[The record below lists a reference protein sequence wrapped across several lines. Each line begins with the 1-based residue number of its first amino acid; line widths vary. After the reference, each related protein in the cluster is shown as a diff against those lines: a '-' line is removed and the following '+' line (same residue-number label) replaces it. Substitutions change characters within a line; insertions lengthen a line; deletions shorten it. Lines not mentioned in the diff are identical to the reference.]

1 MEAQAESAS
10 DCLEKSNSL
19 SEDIRMVSDKV
30 GLVEQQIDKTET
42 MIEQGMTV
50 MDELSKKSETADQKT
65 REVENSI
72 YVLKEQIGKIENFV
86 NMINEISGQTNLLSL
101 NASIEAARAGEAGRG
116 FSVVAE
122 EIRKLAE
129 ESAAAAN
136 EIGRSVEM
144 IHGQM
149 EVSVTSAQQAG
160 GIVREQTD
168 CVREMLDVFVQM
180 KSDMEQMFE
189 AMGAIVGKVENADA
203 NRAETLTSIAAI
215 SSVIEQTT
223 AAVAT
228 VADIAEKLMLHVERL
243 DNLAVD
249 LDENMCELTG
259 EVRNFKVD

>member
-1 MEAQAESAS
+1 M
-10 DCLEKSNSL
+10 
-19 SEDIRMVSDKV
+19 
-30 GLVEQQIDKTET
+30 
-42 MIEQGMTV
+42 
-50 MDELSKKSETADQKT
+50 
-65 REVENSI
+65 
-72 YVLKEQIGKIENFV
+72 
-86 NMINEISGQTNLLSL
+86 
-101 NASIEAARAGEAGRG
+101 
-116 FSVVAE
+116 AE

-149 EVSVTSAQQAG
+149 EVSVTSTQQAG

-168 CVREMLDVFVQM
+168 CVREMLNVFVQM

-223 AAVAT
+223 AAVTT